1 MGLTTEH
8 LRLLRELRGLL
19 RWQGMLGITGYPVT
33 EGLRRFLQPARR
45 PPARRSAAVTPA
57 ATPQG
62 TAESMQCFRAELA
75 SCCNCSLHAT
85 RLGLSLGRGVPGA
98 RLMFVGDWSRQQG
111 TDFSTDVVLGV
122 QEDAMVARMAAA
134 IQLPPETIYLTNL
147 VKCCPQPGTEPDPS
161 CIVCCQEHLSRE
173 IALVRPAVLCLMGGP
188 PTAALLRR
196 QAPLARL
203 RGQRFSFQAGGGAI
217 PVMSTYHPHLLLRQP
232 DFKTVV
238 WGDLQAIQNWLLDLP
253 RH

>member
-1 MGLTTEH
+1 LGLTTEH

-19 RWQGMLGITGYPVT
+19 RWQGRLGITGYPVT
-33 EGLRRFLQPARR
+33 EGLRRFLQPAR
-45 PPARRSAAVTPA
+45 PSPVRRSAA

-62 TAESMQCFRAELA
+62 TGESLQCFRAELA
-75 SCCNCSLHAT
+75 SCRNCSLQAT

-98 RLMFVGDWSRQQG
+98 RLMFVGDWSRQQEA
-111 TDFSTDVVLGV
+111 DFSTDVVLGV
-122 QEDAMVARMAAA
+122 EEDAMVARMAAA
-134 IQLPPETIYLTNL
+134 IRLPPETIYLTNL
-147 VKCCPQPGTEPDPS
+147 LKCCPQPGMEPDPA
-161 CIVCCQEHLSRE
+161 CIACCQEHLSRE

-203 RGQRFSFQAGGGAI
+203 RGQRFSYQAGGGAI
-217 PVMSTYHPHLLLRQP
+217 PVMPTYHPHLLLRQP

-238 WGDLQAIQNWLLDLP
+238 WSDLQAIQNWLLELP
-253 RH
+253 HR